1 MKFIASMALV
11 ATLGAAAPSQAQ
23 QVLTGDTRF
32 ACEAM
37 LCLASGQRPDECT
50 PSLQRY
56 FSIKFRKFNDT
67 QRARSSFLNLCPA
80 SNVQNVGQIVAAN
93 PPDPDP
99 PEPTPTATSTGTATA
114 TSTPVTAITKDQVRA
129 QIEQQLPQYN
139 AAHQQNV
146 NAQFA
151 LDECIRNN
159 QPGAGCVLERIQ
171 ASAAAAPWNAMS
183 AERQRLLA
191 LLVSL

>member
-37 LCLASGQRPDECT
+37 LCLLSGQRPDECT

-56 FSIKFRKFNDT
+56 FSIRLRRFNDT

-80 SNVQNVGQIVAAN
+80 STAQNVGQIVAAN

-99 PEPTPTATSTGTATA
+99 PEPTPTVTSTTTS
-114 TSTPVTAITKDQVRA
+114 TSTPVAAMTKDQVRA

-139 AAHQQNV
+139 VAHQQNV

-151 LDECIRNN
+151 LEQCMRNN
-159 QPGAGCVLERIQ
+159 QSGDGCILERIQ
-171 ASAAAAPWNAMS
+171 ANAAAAPWNAMS

-191 LLVSL
+191 LLSSP

>member
-11 ATLGAAAPSQAQ
+11 ATLGATVPSQAQ

-32 ACEAM
+32 ACEAL

-56 FSIKFRKFNDT
+56 FSIKLRKFNDT
-67 QRARSSFLNLCPA
+67 QGARSSFLNLCPA
-80 SNVQNVGQIVAAN
+80 SNVQNVGQIVNAN

-99 PEPTPTATSTGTATA
+99 PEPTPTATSTTTS
-114 TSTPVTAITKDQVRA
+114 TSTPVTAMTRDQVRA
-129 QIEQQLPQYN
+129 GIEQLLPQWN

-146 NAQFA
+146 NARFA

-159 QPGAGCVLERIQ
+159 QSGDGCVLERIQ
-171 ASAAAAPWNAMS
+171 ATAAAAPANAMY
-183 AERQRLLA
+183 AEMNRLRA
-191 LLVSL
+191 LLSSP

>member
-37 LCLASGQRPDECT
+37 LCLLSGQRPDECT

-56 FSIKFRKFNDT
+56 FSIRLRRFNDT

-99 PEPTPTATSTGTATA
+99 PEPTPTVTSTTTS
-114 TSTPVTAITKDQVRA
+114 TSTPVAAMTKDQVRA

-139 AAHQQNV
+139 VAHQQNV

-151 LDECIRNN
+151 LEQCMRNN
-159 QPGAGCVLERIQ
+159 QSGDGCILERIQ
-171 ASAAAAPWNAMS
+171 ANAAAAPWNAMS

-191 LLVSL
+191 LLSSP

>member
-11 ATLGAAAPSQAQ
+11 ATLGAAAPGQAQ

-56 FSIKFRKFNDT
+56 FSIRLRRFNDT
-67 QRARSSFLNLCPA
+67 QRARSSFLKLCPA
-80 SNVQNVGQIVAAN
+80 ATEQNVGQIVAAN
-93 PPDPDP
+93 PPPPDP
-99 PEPTPTATSTGTATA
+99 PEPTATATSTTTTTA
-114 TSTPVTAITKDQVRA
+114 TPVTAITRDQVRA
-129 QIEQQLPQYN
+129 QIDQLLPQYN

-146 NAQFA
+146 NAQYA
-151 LDECIRNN
+151 LEQCIRNG
-159 QPGAGCVLERIQ
+159 QSGDGCVLERIQ
-171 ASAAAAPWNAMS
+171 ANNAAAPWNAMS

-191 LLVSL
+191 LLASP

>member
-11 ATLGAAAPSQAQ
+11 ATLGATAPSQAQ

-32 ACEAM
+32 ACEAL
-37 LCLASGQRPDECT
+37 LCLTSGQRPDECT

-56 FSIKFRKFNDT
+56 FSIRLRRFNDT
-67 QRARSSFLNLCPA
+67 LRARSSFLNLCPA
-80 SNVQNVGQIVAAN
+80 STAQNVGQIVAAN

-99 PEPTPTATSTGTATA
+99 PEPTPTVTSTTTS
-114 TSTPVTAITKDQVRA
+114 TSTPVAAMTKDQVRA

-139 AAHQQNV
+139 VAHQQNV

-151 LDECIRNN
+151 LEQCMRNN
-159 QPGAGCVLERIQ
+159 QSGDGCILERIQ
-171 ASAAAAPWNAMS
+171 ANAAAAPWNAMS

>member
-1 MKFIASMALV
+1 MKFVASMALV
-11 ATLGAAAPSQAQ
+11 ATLGATAPSQAQ

-32 ACEAM
+32 ACEAL
-37 LCLASGQRPDECT
+37 LCLTSGQRPDECT

-56 FSIKFRKFNDT
+56 FSIKLRRFNDT

-80 SNVQNVGQIVAAN
+80 STAQNVGQIVAAN

-99 PEPTPTATSTGTATA
+99 PEPTPTATSTTTS
-114 TSTPVTAITKDQVRA
+114 TSTPVTAMTRDQVRA
-129 QIEQQLPQYN
+129 GIEQLLPQWN

-151 LDECIRNN
+151 LDQCIRNN
-159 QPGAGCVLERIQ
+159 QSGDGCVLERIQ
-171 ASAAAAPWNAMS
+171 ANAAAAPWNAMS

>member
-1 MKFIASMALV
+1 MKFIATMVLV
-11 ATLGAAAPSQAQ
+11 ATLGAAAPGQAQ
-23 QVLTGDTRF
+23 QVLTGDTRY
-32 ACEAM
+32 ACEAV
-37 LCLASGQRPDECT
+37 LCLLSGQRPDECT

-56 FSIKFRKFNDT
+56 FSIRLRRFNDT
-67 QRARSSFLNLCPA
+67 QRARSSFLKLCPA
-80 SNVQNVGQIVAAN
+80 STAQNVGQIVAAN

-99 PEPTPTATSTGTATA
+99 PEPTPTVTSTTTS
-114 TSTPVTAITKDQVRA
+114 TSTPVAAMTKDQVRA

-139 AAHQQNV
+139 VAHQQNV

-151 LDECIRNN
+151 LEQCMRNN
-159 QPGAGCVLERIQ
+159 QSGDGCILERIQ
-171 ASAAAAPWNAMS
+171 ANAAAAPWNAMS

>member
-11 ATLGAAAPSQAQ
+11 ATLGVAAPGQAQ

-37 LCLASGQRPDECT
+37 LCLLSGQRPDECT

-56 FSIKFRKFNDT
+56 FSISFRRSIDT
-67 QRARSSFLNLCPA
+67 QRGRTNFLNLCPA

-93 PPDPDP
+93 PPPPDP
-99 PEPTPTATSTGTATA
+99 PEPTATA
-114 TSTPVTAITKDQVRA
+114 TSTTASTSTPVAAMTKDQVRA
-129 QIEQQLPQYN
+129 QIEQQLPQWN

-151 LDECIRNN
+151 LDQCIRNN
-159 QPGAGCVLERIQ
+159 QSGDGCVLERIQ
-171 ASAAAAPWNAMS
+171 ANAAAAPWNAIS
-183 AERQRLLA
+183 AERERLLA
-191 LLVSL
+191 LLTSP

>member
-11 ATLGAAAPSQAQ
+11 ATLGATAPSQAQ

-32 ACEAM
+32 ACEATM
-37 LCLASGQRPDECT
+37 CLLSVQRPTECT

-56 FSIKFRKFNDT
+56 FSISFRRFSDT
-67 QRARSSFLNLCPA
+67 QRARTNFLNLCPA
-80 SNVQNVGQIVAAN
+80 STGQNVAQIVAAN

-99 PEPTPTATSTGTATA
+99 PEPTPTATSTTTSTSTAT
-114 TSTPVTAITKDQVRA
+114 PVAAMTRDQVRA
-129 QIEQQLPQYN
+129 QIDQLLPQWN

-151 LDECIRNN
+151 LDQCIRNN
-159 QPGAGCVLERIQ
+159 QSGDGCVLERIQ
-171 ASAAAAPWNAMS
+171 ANAAAAPWNAIS
-183 AERQRLLA
+183 AERGRLLA
-191 LLVSL
+191 LLTSP

>member
-11 ATLGAAAPSQAQ
+11 ATLGAAVPGQAQ
-23 QVLTGDTRF
+23 QVLTGDTRY

-37 LCLASGQRPDECT
+37 LCLLSGQRPDECT

-56 FSIKFRKFNDT
+56 FSIRLRRFNDT

-80 SNVQNVGQIVAAN
+80 STAQNVGQIVAAN

-99 PEPTPTATSTGTATA
+99 PEPTPTVTATT
-114 TSTPVTAITKDQVRA
+114 TSTPTPVAAITKDQVRA

-139 AAHQQNV
+139 VAHQQNV
-146 NAQFA
+146 NAQYA
-151 LDECIRNN
+151 LDQCIRNN
-159 QPGAGCVLERIQ
+159 QSGDGCVLERIQ
-171 ASAAAAPWNAMS
+171 ANAAAAPANAMY
-183 AERQRLLA
+183 AERNRLLA
-191 LLVSL
+191 LLASP

>member
-1 MKFIASMALV
+1 MKIIASMALV

-23 QVLTGDTRF
+23 QVLTGDTRY
-32 ACEAM
+32 ACEAV
-37 LCLASGQRPDECT
+37 LCLTSGQRPDECT

-56 FSIKFRKFNDT
+56 FSIRLRRFNDT

-80 SNVQNVGQIVAAN
+80 STAQNVGQIVAAN

-99 PEPTPTATSTGTATA
+99 PEPTPTVTSTTTSTAT
-114 TSTPVTAITKDQVRA
+114 PVAAMTKDQVRA

-139 AAHQQNV
+139 VAHQQNV

-151 LDECIRNN
+151 LEQCMRNN
-159 QPGAGCVLERIQ
+159 QSGDGCILERIQ
-171 ASAAAAPWNAMS
+171 ANAAAAPWNAMS

-191 LLVSL
+191 LLSSP

>member
-11 ATLGAAAPSQAQ
+11 ATLGAAVPSQAQ

-32 ACEAM
+32 ACEAL

-56 FSIKFRKFNDT
+56 FSIKLRRFNDT

-80 SNVQNVGQIVAAN
+80 STAQNVGQIVAAN

-99 PEPTPTATSTGTATA
+99 PEPTPTVTSTTTS
-114 TSTPVTAITKDQVRA
+114 TSTPVAAMTKDQVRA

-139 AAHQQNV
+139 VAHQQNV

-151 LDECIRNN
+151 LEQCMRNN
-159 QPGAGCVLERIQ
+159 QSGDGCILERIQ
-171 ASAAAAPWNAMS
+171 ANAAAAPWNAMS